1 MLIVR
6 FRQTFRERAMEWL
19 VSAGL
24 TGWGLIVIESP
35 GLFARPYF
43 AALAQIWPQWAWG
56 WAAFMIGLMRLAVL
70 FINGAWRRTPMFRQ
84 IGCGFG
90 LLVWS
95 CLLFGALSVDYRAPG
110 AATYATLFLM
120 DAVSLSFAAADG
132 RAMRNGRS

>member
-35 GLFARPYF
+35 RLFDLPYF
-43 AALAQIWPQWAWG
+43 DALRQIMGQQAWG
-56 WAAFMIGLMRLAVL
+56 WLAFLIGTMRLVVL

-84 IGCGFG
+84 LGAIFG

-95 CLLFGALSVDYRAPG
+95 CLLFGALSLNYHAPG
-110 AATYATLFLM
+110 ASTYATLFLM

-132 RAMRNGRS
+132 RVLVRERG